1 MGATPVRDGTAGLC
15 ATNPIRPQIPD
26 RGRRSWRKQ
35 YLGAPGYDP
44 SRSARLS
51 GTHDCHSDGTL
62 RWQVAILPLPA
73 PVPSGP
79 CFESVQ
85 RVRHYC
91 QEAFACGRLLLRCG
105 SLCAPSTRWCGRR
118 SCCST
123 TLSSSSEGRKQP
135 KNPLMCVLETTRF
148 KASGASKRSLSSL
161 KRWSRRNS
169 AARNL
174 LSCKWPITKS
184 GQDGSSQLDSLHT
197 AQATS

>member
-1 MGATPVRDGTAGLC
+1 VLQKVLSVPSSVSE
-15 ATNPIRPQIPD
+15 PPES
-26 RGRRSWRKQ
+26 RRNSSSNMIKHLQ
-35 YLGAPGYDP
+35 NHVLFYLGEHFLAL
-44 SRSARLS
+44 AL
-51 GTHDCHSDGTL
+51 
-62 RWQVAILPLPA
+62 
-73 PVPSGP
+73 
-79 CFESVQ
+79 
-85 RVRHYC
+85 
-91 QEAFACGRLLLRCG
+91 
-105 SLCAPSTRWCGRR
+105 